1 MMTYIIR
8 RLALMIPL
16 ILGVSFVTF
25 AIINLMPGSP
35 VTFLRQDPSIRPEAR
50 EALVKQLGLD
60 KPWPVRYAEWLG
72 NIARGDLGLSMHN
85 RAPVA
90 ARIWNV
96 LPNTLLL
103 TGTALA
109 FALLVAVPLGV
120 YAAVRHRT
128 WFDHFATSTAVAM
141 YAMPTFLLALLLVIV
156 FALKFSEW
164 GLPSLP
170 VGGMS
175 NPRGDG
181 GFLERI
187 KYMILP
193 TVSLALI
200 QIGGW
205 SSYIR
210 SSMLE
215 TLGQDFIRTAR
226 AKGLARQTVIYRHAF
241 RNAFLPLVTLI
252 GLSIP
257 GLFGGAL
264 VIESIF
270 AWNGIGR
277 LTIEAVDRRDYTLI
291 MGTTVMFAALT
302 MVSNLFSDV
311 MYAVLDPR
319 IRLDESRS

>member
-1 MMTYIIR
+1 MTAYILR
-8 RLALMIPL
+8 RLALMLPL
-16 ILGVSFVTF
+16 ILGVSFLTF

-35 VTFLRQDPSIRPEAR
+35 VTLLRSDPRIRPEAR
-50 EALVKQLGLD
+50 EALILQLGLD
-60 KPWPVRYAEWLG
+60 QPWPVRYAEWLG
-72 NIARGDLGLSMHN
+72 GMARGDMGLSMYN

-90 ARIWNV
+90 DRIWNV

-103 TGTALA
+103 TSSALVV
-109 FALLVAVPLGV
+109 ALLIAVPLGV

-128 WFDHFATSTAVAM
+128 WFDHLATTSAVAL

-156 FALKFSEW
+156 FALKFNDW
-164 GLPSLP
+164 GFPSLP

-181 GFLERI
+181 GLGERLT
-187 KYMILP
+187 YLLLP
-193 TVSLALI
+193 TLSLALI

-215 TLGQDFIRTAR
+215 MMGQDFVRTAR
-226 AKGLARQTVIYRHAF
+226 AKGLASQLVIYRHAF
-241 RNAFLPLVTLI
+241 RNAFLPLVTLV

-257 GLFGGAL
+257 SLFGGAV

-270 AWNGIGR
+270 AWNGLGR
-277 LTIEAVDRRDYTLI
+277 LTLEAVDRRDYTLI

-302 MVSNLFSDV
+302 MLSNLLADV

-319 IRLDESRS
+319 IRLN